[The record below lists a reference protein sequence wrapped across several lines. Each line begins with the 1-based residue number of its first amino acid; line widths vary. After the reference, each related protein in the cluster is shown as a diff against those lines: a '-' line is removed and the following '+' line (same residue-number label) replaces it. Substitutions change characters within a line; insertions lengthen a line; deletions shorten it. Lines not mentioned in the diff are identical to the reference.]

1 MRCSRSRT
9 ICACQLLWS
18 RKLPGRSRSPRQP
31 ASRRALD
38 RREEGY
44 ALANAMP
51 SGAPSS
57 VAVFAGGGATPDA
70 PLIVPTTVLVAGL
83 MTVMSPSRMLP
94 TQTCEPSGVIAMEPG
109 SSPTITLAAV
119 RPVAVLI
126 AITESEFMSVTYAV
140 LPSGVTATAYG
151 SAPAGMSAMT
161 RSLAALI
168 TTSWLADGLVTYT
181 VLPFGL
187 TARPCAPLGILTEA
201 MTREVAVSITA
212 TPFSVVTYARVP
224 SGLNATWRG
233 GVPTVISPVT
243 ASVAAL
249 ITATWSEPP
258 GPVSPPVRVA

>member
-1 MRCSRSRT
+1 M
-9 ICACQLLWS
+9 
-18 RKLPGRSRSPRQP
+18 PG
-31 ASRRALD
+31 
-38 RREEGY
+38 
-44 ALANAMP
+44 
-51 SGAPSS
+51 GAPSS
-57 VAVFAGGGATPDA
+57 VAVFAGGGATPVA

-83 MTVMSPSRMLP
+83 MTVTSPSRTLP
-94 TQTCEPSGVIAMEPG
+94 TQTCEPSGVTAMEPG
-109 SSPTITLAAV
+109 SSPTVTVAAV

-140 LPSGVTATAYG
+140 LPSGV
-151 SAPAGMSAMT
+151 T

-201 MTREVAVSITA
+201 MTREVAVSITS
-212 TPFSVVTYARVP
+212 TPFSVVTYARLP

-233 GVPTVISPVT
+233 AVPTVISPVT

-249 ITATWSEPP
+249 ITAIWSEPP